1 MEKISIYQFSDP
13 VCVWSWGNEPVMRA
27 IDFLYG
33 DKVKIEYIMGGL
45 VENIASL
52 YDLQGDTEEIIKRAN
67 AIVTK
72 SWLMA
77 SERHGMPVV
86 VGNNPLFTPRY
97 PSSYPQNI
105 AYEAA
110 KRLDPQRAK
119 IFLRS
124 LREATFTEQRRT
136 SQIDVILDLAE
147 CAGYDR
153 TLFLDE
159 YTTGNAQT
167 DFTHDRMLC
176 RRNGITGFPSYMI
189 RNDDT
194 SVIIG
199 GFQNLRTFHSIIS
212 RLSAGRIKPRRI
224 GPSIAN
230 VTEFL
235 RRYSSVYTVEIET
248 AFSLDCYQAS
258 LMVEQLCSTKK
269 LCREEVGNT
278 LRLSINRAQ
287 NQPLHQAKGQLNQ
300 QQKVE
305 A

>member
-13 VCVWSWGNEPVMRA
+13 VCVWSWGNEPVMQA

-33 DKVKIEYIMGGL
+33 DKVRIEYIMGGL
-45 VENIASL
+45 VEDISSL
-52 YDLQGDTEEIIKRAN
+52 YDLQGDKEEIIKRAN
-67 AIVTK
+67 AIMTK

-77 SERHGMPVV
+77 SERHGMPVI
-86 VGNNPLFTPRY
+86 VGDTPLFTLRY

-147 CAGYDR
+147 GAGYNR
-153 TLFLDE
+153 ALFLDE
-159 YTTGNAQT
+159 YTTGNAQN
-167 DFTHDRMLC
+167 DFNHDRVLC

-199 GFQNLRTFHSIIS
+199 GFQNLNTFHSIIS
-212 RLSAGRIKPRRI
+212 RLSSGRIKPRRI

-230 VTEFL
+230 LMEFL
-235 RRYSSVYTVEIET
+235 RRYTSVYAVEIET
-248 AFSLDCYQAS
+248 VFSLDRYQTS
-258 LMVEQLCSTKK
+258 LMIEELCSAKR
-269 LCREEVGNT
+269 LLREEIGNT

-287 NQPLHQAKGQLNQ
+287 VQPSRQAKSHPGQ
-300 QQKVE
+300 QQKIE